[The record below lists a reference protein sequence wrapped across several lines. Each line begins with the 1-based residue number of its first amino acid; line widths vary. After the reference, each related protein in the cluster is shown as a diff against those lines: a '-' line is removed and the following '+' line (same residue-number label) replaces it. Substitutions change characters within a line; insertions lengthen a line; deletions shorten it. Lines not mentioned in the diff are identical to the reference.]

1 MNEHQN
7 IFVQA
12 PKDITRIFSHSR
24 KKAAPSLVIENDA
37 TKEESSNT
45 SSGEHTII
53 SNPNAVSPTP
63 QAEQKPIQNGSV
75 NFDPTPVKSS
85 TPVNPIKPPAPT
97 EVINP
102 MTFSIMPASMAHLA
116 HGVEN
121 DKKSETTSKT
131 SNSGS
136 TSLLQDGGSTSANSN
151 LANVRAQQPPG
162 VEVSSGDEPVADL
175 MMFSLTPS
183 AIAQIRST
191 PGFNSSPGQQG
202 QVMHTT
208 TPASQPDL
216 SKINEATPSTNDD
229 LIEFSINPNLIK
241 NAHSHSKTPYD
252 FPSTTNRTSRS
263 LSNSPL
269 PPRARSPSMPS
280 PELHTSRRSP
290 ELSRYFLKT
299 DQQRAASPQSQEKSE
314 ETKNTTNSTAI
325 VEPQRAQK
333 TPAPP
338 FQRQTSFPFQNKQPA
353 MLQSKTDIHAL
364 PQSSDFANRFPALD
378 KSENSKVDQLK
389 PNWEHFAESEKASSS
404 EFFSTSPERW
414 TVLTATGEEEATFK
428 PQRQF
433 SEDFVSTMTTSTS
446 ESDNRTVS
454 SEVTDEEIKHTPA
467 ITSLKRVAN
476 YAPEKP
482 KPVSPVAGRPL
493 PSVPNGDSSQATTTS
508 QPTALPLSDNERG
521 LPPSSLGSP
530 MAHLSPNGTTAKFL
544 AHPNLPHT
552 SNALPS
558 RTSRPN
564 APPSTKKSTYD
575 PVYADPDDLV
585 FCKPNSS
592 EQLTA
597 HSSQY
602 GHKHSQDVTTKSK
615 AQVGKN
621 GGDGHEYYVEVETV
635 AYKSPEKA
643 ADSQPGSTRDSA
655 KDGQSSNS
663 SKSSGD
669 GRKSAT
675 GGSAADEFSSPPITA
690 DPLYALPEKLKIKFA
705 SQGATTNVSSTTTES
720 RATPPVDTSLSSL
733 ASPTSSIGSSVSGA
747 PSSVGGRSSKPATTG
762 SEYLTLLL
770 QERQSARQQTSAN
783 LTTPTGDLLEAS
795 TKVRAG
801 SNIDLSP
808 TTVSG
813 DTTMISIGNSTIS
826 TASLKTKHRSGKEY
840 LAELL
845 QRRAKQQQ
853 SGAQSSSVGLGAEQT
868 PKYTMPSNSSSASS
882 SSNPRY
888 TAASSVGLGVG
899 QTPKYTTSSNSSS
912 TSSSSKPRYTTASE
926 SRFSASQSAYT
937 EKQPSSASRTRNTV
951 QPSYH
956 SSRPGIPSS
965 GAVSSRRNVGEGNVQ
980 RVGRVTDTAAHTRA
994 SSEVTSQGKV
1004 VAQKKTPTPG
1014 KALILNSPPPP
1025 PPSLSLSLSLPLLPL
1040 TPSPSSPLIILLS
1053 LHSL

>member
-1 MNEHQN
+1 MYCKIPCYMYIINYVHVYTCESAYCKYSQLKLM
-7 IFVQA
+7 QA

-24 KKAAPSLVIENDA
+24 KKAAPSLINENDA

-45 SSGEHTII
+45 SSGEHTVIP
-53 SNPNAVSPTP
+53 NPNAVSSPP

-75 NFDPTPVKSS
+75 NFNPTPVKSS

-116 HGVEN
+116 HNVEN
-121 DKKSETTSKT
+121 GRKSETISRTP
-131 SNSGS
+131 NLDS

-151 LANVRAQQPPG
+151 PANVRAQQPPH
-162 VEVSSGDEPVADL
+162 VEGSSGDEPVADL

-183 AIAQIRST
+183 AIARIRST
-191 PGFNSSPGQQG
+191 PGFNNSPGQ

-208 TPASQPDL
+208 PAPQPDL
-216 SKINEATPSTNDD
+216 SKVNEVAPSADDD

-241 NAHSHSKTPYD
+241 NAHSNSKSPYD
-252 FPSTTNRTSRS
+252 FSTTTNRTSRS

-269 PPRARSPSMPS
+269 PPRARSPSMHS

-299 DQQRAASPQSQEKSE
+299 DQQRASSPRGQEKGE

-325 VEPQRAQK
+325 VEPQCERK
-333 TPAPP
+333 TPVPP
-338 FQRQTSFPFQNKQPA
+338 LQRQTSFPFQNKQPA

-378 KSENSKVDQLK
+378 KSENSKGDQLK

-446 ESDNRTVS
+446 ESDDRTVS
-454 SEVTDEEIKHTPA
+454 SKVTDEEIKHTPA

-493 PSVPNGDSSQATTTS
+493 PSVPSGDSTQASSTS

-521 LPPSSLGSP
+521 LPPSLLGSP

-552 SNALPS
+552 CTSNALPS

-564 APPSTKKSTYD
+564 APPSMKKSTYD
-575 PVYADPDDLV
+575 PMYADPDDLV

-592 EQLTA
+592 EQLTV

-602 GHKHSQDVTTKSK
+602 SQKHRQDITTKSN
-615 AQVGKN
+615 AQARGS
-621 GGDGHEYYVEVETV
+621 GGGGREDYVEVETV
-635 AYKSPEKA
+635 TYKGTEKA
-643 ADSQPGSTRDSA
+643 ADKQPGSTRDSS
-655 KDGQSSNS
+655 KDGEFSNS
-663 SKSSGD
+663 NKSSGD
-669 GRKSAT
+669 GRKNAT
-675 GGSAADEFSSPPITA
+675 GGSAADGNSEFSSPPITA
-690 DPLYALPEKLKIKFA
+690 DPLYALPEKLKIKFV
-705 SQGATTNVSSTTTES
+705 SQGATSNASNTTTENK
-720 RATPPVDTSLSSL
+720 ATPPVDTSLSSL
-733 ASPTSSIGSSVSGA
+733 ASSTSSISSVSGA
-747 PSSVGGRSSKPATTG
+747 PGRGSKPATSG

-808 TTVSG
+808 TTVGG
-813 DTTMISIGNSTIS
+813 DTTIAIGSSTIS
-826 TASLKTKHRSGKEY
+826 TASLKTRHRSGKEY

-853 SGAQSSSVGLGAEQT
+853 SAVQSNSVGLA
-868 PKYTMPSNSSSASS
+868 
-882 SSNPRY
+882 
-888 TAASSVGLGVG
+888 VG

-912 TSSSSKPRYTTASE
+912 TSSGLNPRYTAASE
-926 SRFSASQSAYT
+926 SRFSVSQSAYTT
-937 EKQPSSASRTRNTV
+937 EKQPSSASRMRNTV
-951 QPSYH
+951 QPSYR
-956 SSRPGIPSS
+956 SSGGAGVPSS
-965 GAVSSRRNVGEGNVQ
+965 GVVSSGRNVGGGNVQ
-980 RVGRVTDTAAHTRA
+980 RVDRVTDTAARKA
-994 SSEVTSQGKV
+994 SSEVTSQGQFV
-1004 VAQKKTPTPG
+1004 TQKKTPTPG
-1014 KALILNSPPPP
+1014 KVLILNSPPLVLSFSLSPP
-1025 PPSLSLSLSLPLLPL
+1025 SSSLSLQSLSLFLSLSIL
-1040 TPSPSSPLIILLS
+1040 FSCDASHSWAHSLSSP
-1053 LHSL
+1053 